1 MGREELKS
9 NPAKD
14 LRETLWMRRFI
25 IMTLKFSQFS
35 DKLSVLLNKRLGA
48 KYFSIKDCNQKAKVV
63 FRPSIWF
70 FFFFAAN
77 NHFEVFT
84 FWGNKCIFLELKL
97 LRYIITTFQVI
108 AMSVGG
114 FKWNKVKSAHLKW
127 KL

>member
-70 FFFFAAN
+70 FFLLQITTLKFL
-77 NHFEVFT
+77 HFEE
-84 FWGNKCIFLELKL
+84 I
-97 LRYIITTFQVI
+97 
-108 AMSVGG
+108 SVYS
-114 FKWNKVKSAHLKW
+114 WN
-127 KL
+127 